1 MWDKSFHRL
10 CGFQGFGTNV
20 TWDGVRREGD
30 TMGVKAVRRRR
41 RTRRLVECPRKQET
55 TTPHQW
61 PQLFGIIILS
71 GPQEFLRGA
80 QAFTVNLHAHTR
92 ITQGMLTTTAPTVLR
107 ESEEWYREEF
117 QISEAILYFPPG
129 REDLGA
135 SRPAL
140 WTSEPHLSPEK
151 WLLFFFLWGQ
161 IKYELF
167 NTGIL
172 DVGYQKNCVFSFFCS
187 TRPLKSPL
195 SVSPSLPL
203 ISARLNVSSGT
214 RIPCLCASTNTRG
227 GTSNCINR
235 WPESIK
241 HTQIKC
247 WTHLLYA
254 EAH

>member
-1 MWDKSFHRL
+1 MWDESFHRL

-20 TWDGVRREGD
+20 TWDRVRREGD

-41 RTRRLVECPRKQET
+41 RTRRLVECPRKQQT

-80 QAFTVNLHAHTR
+80 QAFTVNIHAHTR

-151 WLLFFFLWGQ
+151 WLLLFFLRGQ
-161 IKYELF
+161 IKNELF

-172 DVGYQKNCVFSFFCS
+172 DVGCQKNSVFSFFCVKQDLS
-187 TRPLKSPL
+187 SLLSVCLRLFLSSPL
-195 SVSPSLPL
+195 GWMFLLALGSP
-203 ISARLNVSSGT
+203 V
-214 RIPCLCASTNTRG
+214 CV
-227 GTSNCINR
+227 
-235 WPESIK
+235 
-241 HTQIKC
+241 HQQTQEEEPA
-247 WTHLLYA
+247 TVLTDGQSQ
-254 EAH
+254 